1 MGCRKQGNCEAG
13 IGAQGGREQG
23 GRKEGT
29 GRKGWQEEHS
39 GPSPDN
45 RKNMTSFF
53 I

>member
-1 MGCRKQGNCEAG
+1 MGCRKQGSCEAG

-29 GRKGWQEEHS
+29 GRRGGRRS
-39 GPSPDN
+39 TVGPALIIG
-45 RKNMTSFF
+45 K